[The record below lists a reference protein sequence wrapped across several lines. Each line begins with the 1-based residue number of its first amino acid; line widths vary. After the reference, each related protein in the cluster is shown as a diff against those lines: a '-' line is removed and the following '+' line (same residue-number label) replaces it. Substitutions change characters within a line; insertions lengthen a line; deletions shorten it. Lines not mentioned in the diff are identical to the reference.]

1 MAEDGEL
8 INQEQPQQPLFQR
21 VYSLG
26 EESLSDNEKQQLA
39 EQAKQSRLK
48 EEQQRV
54 LLALMC
60 IKNIY

>member
-1 MAEDGEL
+1 MVEDGEL
-8 INQEQPQQPLFQR
+8 TNQEQLQQPLFQR

-26 EESLSDNEKQQLA
+26 EESLSNNNERQLA